1 MTAKVVKVV
10 KADKVTIKVN
20 GQTLLNSYF
29 LPNLFKKTS
38 TGAIQYWTIS
48 VYEDSDHSTAYIIQ
62 TDYGQVGTDNPQ
74 VTYDTIYEGKNVG
87 KKNETSVREQAFAE
101 ATAKWEKQ
109 QKKGYVNSIDMAE
122 ADGLSS
128 LIEGGIVPML
138 AHKFTDHAHKI
149 KYPCYA
155 QPKLDGIRCIAILK
169 DGKCTLWSRTRKRI
183 TGVPH
188 IQREVERLYGKL
200 DVTLDGELYNH
211 DLKKD
216 FEKIVS
222 VVRQEI
228 PQPGHEI
235 VQYHIYDVVT
245 DRTFE
250 QRWNDF
256 FTRLPFPDELPQYCF
271 LVSTGKIHSEDE
283 VQFLFEAAV
292 KKGFEGLM
300 LRNADSKYAN
310 KRSYDLQKVKE
321 FDDAEFAIVGVE
333 EGRGKLAG
341 HAIFV
346 CKTESGK
353 EFLAKMKGETA
364 RLKDFFDDH
373 TLWKGKKLTV
383 KYQGLTGANGVPRF
397 PIGVAI
403 RDYE

>member
-1 MTAKVVKVV
+1 MTAKTIKV
-10 KADKVTIKVN
+10 DKVTIKVN
-20 GQTLLNSYF
+20 GQTLLNSLF
-29 LPNLFKKTS
+29 LPDLFKKTS
-38 TGAIQYWTIS
+38 TGAIQYWTIC

-138 AHKFTDHAHKI
+138 AHKFSDHAHKI

-188 IQREVERLYGKL
+188 IARQIENTFKDDIV
-200 DVTLDGELYNH
+200 LDGELYNH
-211 DLKKD
+211 DYKYN

-222 VVRQEI
+222 VVRQEK
-228 PQPGHEI
+228 PTEGHEV
-235 VQYHIYDVVT
+235 VQYHIYDVVNT
-245 DRTFE
+245 QEFQDRSAYLG
-250 QRWNDF
+250 DF
-256 FTRLPFPDELPQYCF
+256 ISNSQNGPLHRVETSIVTEE
-271 LVSTGKIHSEDE
+271 SE
-283 VQFLFEAAV
+283 VMPYFEAFR
-292 KKGFEGLM
+292 KQGYEGAM
-300 LRNADSKYAN
+300 LRNKVSKYVN
-310 KRSYDLQKVKE
+310 KRSYDLLKVKE
-321 FDDAEFAIVGVE
+321 FDDAEFDIIGIE

-341 HAIFV
+341 HVGAFK
-346 CKTESGK
+346 CRMANGN
-353 EFLAKMKGETA
+353 EFLAKMAGELTN
-364 RLKDFFDDH
+364 LKIYFEDH
-373 TLWKGKKLTV
+373 SLWKGKKLTV

-397 PIGVAI
+397 PIGVVI